1 MGQKSTLNLE
11 TETQTSALRIE
22 RLELNLT
29 IEKNSTILFTPVTRT
44 KVRFSKVL

>member
-29 IEKNSTILFTPVTRT
+29 IEKTFVDFEILFRKSTNQV
-44 KVRFSKVL
+44 